1 MWQRI
6 LIYSLIVLTLGACAQ
21 PGTGGFRTDL
31 NDDTVARVAQGQS
44 EQEITALLGTPYR
57 RIRFDNLKST
67 AWDYLYRDL
76 WGYWVEFSVMMGDDG
91 RVVSKFSRRLD
102 PIDRD

>member
-6 LIYSLIVLTLGACAQ
+6 PIPLLVVLALGACAL
-21 PGTGGFRTDL
+21 PGTGRYRPDL
-31 NDDTVARVAQGQS
+31 NDNIIERVSPGQS
-44 EQEITALLGTPYR
+44 EQEVTALLGTPYR

-67 AWDYLYRDL
+67 AWDYLYRDT
-76 WGYWVEFSVMMGDDG
+76 WGYWVEFSAMMGDDG